1 MTLTMQRTATVL
13 LLLVVLLLAAEFAA
27 EATHRAATDACF
39 NCSSWNWFCRFGN
52 WLAKCSSGH

>member
-1 MTLTMQRTATVL
+1 MTLTMQRTATLL

-27 EATHRAATDACF
+27 EATHRATEACV

>member
-1 MTLTMQRTATVL
+1 MQRTATLL

-27 EATHRAATDACF
+27 EATHRATEACV